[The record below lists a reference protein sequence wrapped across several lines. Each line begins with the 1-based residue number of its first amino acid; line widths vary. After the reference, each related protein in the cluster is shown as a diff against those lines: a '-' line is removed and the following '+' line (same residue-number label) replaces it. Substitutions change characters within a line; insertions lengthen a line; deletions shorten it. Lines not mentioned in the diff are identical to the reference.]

1 MDKLKVII
9 EEPSGSRRSFFY
21 NVKSEEE
28 AKDIAEGK
36 PTVAAWK
43 HVANQLKDHPRQK
56 CDKIEQCIE
65 QVRAGSSVYILVC

>member
-28 AKDIAEGK
+28 AKGIAEGIEKELK
-36 PTVAAWK
+36 PNFSMASWK
-43 HVANQLKDHPRQK
+43 YTKDK
-56 CDKIEQCIE
+56 DKK
-65 QVRAGSSVYILVC
+65 